1 MAGTHGHTCSH
12 HSAAGMSEIKLKL
25 SMLLT
30 FSFVVIE
37 MIAGTRANS
46 LALVS
51 DAGHNFTDGL
61 ALALSWYAL
70 WVARKPATPTRT
82 YGYHRVGIL
91 TALFNAVTL
100 LVIAVFIFIEAFQL
114 FRHPAAVASLPMMAV
129 ASIGLLMNTAI
140 AVGIRG
146 EAAHNVNM
154 RSAFIHMAGDAL
166 ASLGVVL
173 AGLCIHY
180 TGWLYADPLVSVL
193 IGLFIVYSSWGI
205 VVETLNVLLEGTP
218 RGLDVHAMASAM
230 AAVPGVMDVHD
241 LHVWTIA
248 DGMNALSCHLRVD
261 ETDMR
266 ITARVVQEVK
276 SVLIAD
282 YAVGHATIETEC
294 SGCNSLELY
303 CRLGIHGD
311 HNHNHD
317 HDHDHAD
324 CAHDHAH

>member
-1 MAGTHGHTCSH
+1 
-12 HSAAGMSEIKLKL
+12 MSETKLKL

-37 MIAGTRANS
+37 MVAGLRANS

-70 WVARKPATPTRT
+70 WIARKPATPTRT

-100 LVIAVFIFIEAFQL
+100 VVIAIYIFSEAVQL
-114 FRHPAAVASLPMMAV
+114 FRHPQTVASAPMIAV
-129 ASIGLLMNTAI
+129 ASIALVMNTVI
-140 AVGIRG
+140 AVALRG

-166 ASLGVVL
+166 SSLGVII
-173 AGLCIHY
+173 AGLLIHY
-180 TGWLYADPLVSVL
+180 TGWVYADPLISVL
-193 IGLFIVYSSWGI
+193 IGAFIVYTSWGI

-218 RGLDVHAMASAM
+218 RGLDINAMALAM
-230 AAVPGVMDVHD
+230 QAVPGVMDMHD

-261 ETDMR
+261 ETDLR
-266 ITARVVQEVK
+266 GASRVVQEVK
-276 SVLIAD
+276 GVLAAD

-294 SGCNSLELY
+294 SGCNPLELY
-303 CRLGIHGD
+303 CQLGAHGADD
-311 HNHNHD
+311 HHDHSNHD
-317 HDHDHAD
+317 HDHED
-324 CAHDHAH
+324 CAHDHVH